1 MIDIANNITIIQAM
15 KTKQQIIEANNK
27 CLAFKGSPKQAI
39 DFVDYMSEFASETG
53 GEYINLVTDFLY
65 NIEVEL
71 QNNGY
76 LDEDFNPTD
85 KCLN

>member
-1 MIDIANNITIIQAM
+1 MN
-15 KTKQQIIEANNK
+15 QIIEANNK

-39 DFVDYMSEFASETG
+39 FFVDYMSKFASETG
-53 GEYINLVTDFLY
+53 GEYINLVTDCIY

-76 LDEDFNPTD
+76 LDEDFNKTD
-85 KCLN
+85 K